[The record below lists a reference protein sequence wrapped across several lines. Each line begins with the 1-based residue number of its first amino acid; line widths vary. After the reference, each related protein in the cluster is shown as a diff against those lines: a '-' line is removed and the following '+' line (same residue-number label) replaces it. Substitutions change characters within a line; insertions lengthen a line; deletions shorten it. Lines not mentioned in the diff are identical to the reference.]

1 MVETLQ
7 LPELRQELSLFPAPP
22 DKKGTPA
29 WTLHDPPAN
38 KFYLLEWPAF
48 EILSRWNLG
57 TVQNIVE
64 EVNEE
69 TTLVISEQD
78 VLVVIGFLE
87 RSFLLINSTPEG
99 NKQLAAAQ
107 AASRPA
113 WVSWLL
119 KNYLFI
125 RIPVV
130 RPTRF
135 LSKAAPAVAFLYT
148 KLFFILTM
156 VAALTAFFLISR
168 QWEIFSHSFTA
179 YHSLEGIIL
188 VGCAIPI
195 AKIIHEFGH
204 AFTAHRY
211 GCRVPTIGFAFV
223 VLIPMLYTDTNEAW
237 KLTSHSKRL
246 AIGIAGVAAELLLAL
261 AGLWIWILLDEGPL
275 RSVAFILATST
286 WIMTIAL
293 NISPFMRFD
302 GYFILSDLVQIP
314 NLHQRSFAFGRW
326 WLREWLFGFGDPA
339 PEPASWRRRTFL
351 ILFALMTWI
360 YRFIV
365 FLTIAALV
373 YHFFFKALG
382 IFLFIVEIGW
392 FILLPMFKEIGAWW
406 GLRERMRFNMN
417 TMRSLLVLACI
428 VYVLAVPWKESL
440 SVPATLSAI
449 REQQIS
455 TPFSSTITREFAGA
469 MKKVRGGETLLQL
482 SSPEMEQQIRQVR
495 TSAEISRWQVD
506 QQTFDKRLLSQ
517 GNVPRRRFE
526 ADIAELSGLN
536 DVMNQLTV
544 RAPFDGIVVS
554 RNDELTPG
562 LWLSRKEPLYVIAD
576 TSMNRVDGYVRE
588 RELQRIRVGA
598 AARFIPDALEYGV
611 YKCRVAEIDRVNI
624 ATIDEP
630 FLASTYGGPIASRN
644 DANGVA
650 TPESPVFRVRM
661 DNCFPGESPMIK
673 LRGVAHI
680 KAEKRSKFI
689 ELIKNYYALAIRE
702 IGF

>member
-38 KFYLLEWPAF
+38 KFYLLEWAAF
-48 EILSRWNLG
+48 EILSRWGLG
-57 TVQNIVE
+57 SAQNIVDA
-64 EVNEE
+64 VNEE

-78 VLVVIGFLE
+78 VLGVIGFLE

-107 AASRPA
+107 AAGRPA
-113 WVSWLL
+113 WASWLL

-130 RPTRF
+130 RPTIF
-135 LSKAAPAVAFLYT
+135 LSKAAPVVAFLYT
-148 KLFFILTM
+148 RMFFILTM
-156 VAALTAFFLISR
+156 AASLTAFFFISR

-179 YHSLEGIIL
+179 YRSLEGIII

-195 AKIIHEFGH
+195 AKIVHEFGH

-261 AGLWIWILLDEGPL
+261 AALWIWILLDDGPL

-326 WLREWLFGFGDPA
+326 WMREWLFGFGDPA

-365 FLTIAALV
+365 FLAIAVLV

-406 GLRERMRFNMN
+406 GLRDKMRFNMN
-417 TMRSLLVLACI
+417 ALRSLLVLTAI
-428 VYVLAVPWKESL
+428 IYVLAVPWKKSL

-455 TPFSSTITREFAGA
+455 TPFSSIITGESAED
-469 MKKVRGGETLLQL
+469 MKKVRAGETLLQL
-482 SSPEMEQQIRQVR
+482 SSPKMEQQIRQVR
-495 TSAEISRWQVD
+495 SSSEISRWQVD

-517 GNVPRRRFE
+517 GNVPQRRFE
-526 ADIAELSGLN
+526 ADIAQLSGLN

-576 TSMNRVDGYVRE
+576 TSMNRVDGYVKE
-588 RELQRIRVGA
+588 RELERIRVGA
-598 AARFIPDALEYGV
+598 SARFIPDALEFGV
-611 YKCRVAEIDRVNI
+611 YECTVAEIDRVNI

-650 TPESPVFRVRM
+650 TPDSPVFRVRM
-661 DNCFPGESPMIK
+661 DGCFPGESPMMK
-673 LRGVAHI
+673 LRGVVHI
-680 KAEKRSKFI
+680 EAEKRSKFI
-689 ELIKNYYALAIRE
+689 EIVKNYYALAIRE
-702 IGF
+702 LGF